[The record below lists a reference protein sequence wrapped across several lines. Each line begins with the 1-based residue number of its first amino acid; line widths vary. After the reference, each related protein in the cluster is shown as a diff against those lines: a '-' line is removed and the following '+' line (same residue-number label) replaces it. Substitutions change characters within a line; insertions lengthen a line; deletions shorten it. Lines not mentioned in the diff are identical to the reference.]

1 MSAGIGVA
9 LGGHAVVC
17 CVHDRVKREILTEAQ
32 VAELGRQVGQV
43 YDRRQHKLWMC
54 SCCENL
60 FVDLADEPRFCHRC
74 QTRPPVHPLNGAL
87 PSPNGEPI

>member
-17 CVHDRVKREILTEAQ
+17 CVHDRVKREITTEAQ

-43 YDRRQHKLWMC
+43 YNPKQHRLWLC
-54 SCCENL
+54 ACCENL
-60 FVDLADEPRFCHRC
+60 FVDPSDEPRFCHRC
-74 QTRPPVHPLNGAL
+74 HTRPPVHPLNGSL
-87 PSPNGEPI
+87 PSPNGEPV